1 MATPL
6 AAQLAQIRAP
16 STNALNLKAQKKA
29 HSRSLLFDERHAANQ
44 DFDTLFHICYE
55 GYQDLCRLDTRFANF
70 AGSLFSEQSKQEERT
85 HMTAAQ
91 NQQLDLVLED
101 FMRLLGNR
109 LLLKPGMKSMEWLI
123 RRFNVHANNT
133 ACFILTFLPYHTL
146 PVFSSMLSILP
157 ELTPAAFNFLRPYV
171 QSSADLPHQA
181 IVYTAAHNR
190 EFFDVFNAHT
200 LRVCRH
206 QQQYPALLSFWS
218 SIVSEAVAL
227 MLDRSLIGRLQLQQ
241 QNQEEI
247 VLRVMPMLAE
257 GLFMHSAPDF
267 RIGCFMVL
275 TVLSSKAQ
283 LSEDVLAEM
292 MDRVAF
298 RWADVAHAGL
308 ICLVVLA
315 QRKQTLMLPKR
326 TFRSLVSLDRLVEDL
341 VLLQQHYKVGK
352 LTLGIV
358 LGLLKELGKPRDP
371 ERLRYLRLLLE
382 ANLMQPDLIAIALQ
396 SILRLSRGIDP
407 LQTSEDSG
415 DTQTALREL
424 LLQLTKS
431 ETAGSTIRLAL
442 ESLGPENQKFS
453 SEILNDHL
461 AIPEEAAAVVMQD
474 VNEVSAVMTF
484 EEAVGLT
491 MGRTAAEV
499 SFLSYADSD
508 LLSGLS
514 VAFLAAHQSSELL
527 HQFSELIALRKP
539 FAMTEPLYFS
549 FFVRIWCGYYPAIA
563 RVAAIHMLSNYF
575 KTETLIADVQM
586 LLPYILHALDD
597 VSKSIR
603 QAAAELTLVLAASYH
618 AVHDDLLEQSELPVL
633 GRGGQLYG
641 QDVEA
646 IAWLPWKVT
655 IMFIHDWLVPHLE
668 EFRLEAGQISRYLV
682 DMLIGHGNSTDIAK
696 DASKFKTSQRAT
708 ILHWL
713 CSQVVVTPIFS
724 VKIGLLPVLMRVPK
738 IGQITTGTLL
748 TPLLASTIEL
758 GQMAIQEAC
767 AKEHVDDSQYVERVM
782 EIVRP
787 NDSETLQILK
797 DCICSLPGAAGHLL
811 VLAAFRRLRS
821 VWPQMKS
828 QTQMSF
834 GKTMLDLAASDV
846 ETEHTDLE
854 QQEALGIL
862 LTAKLSTEVLQSFLQ
877 ECPRLATQEV
887 AKRRRTLTTQRSGE
901 QNIKRAN
908 IVLEAVESSATHA
921 KIPILGRLFD
931 VLLDLQAYK
940 EQSGTELHYLELL
953 VMNSVLNILEQSPT
967 TPIQKTDVQQTALLL
982 VSVLAGIAPEL
993 ILHNIMPI
1001 FTFLNSSI
1009 LQRTD
1014 DYSAYVVKQTMDSV
1028 IPRVMDSLRKQHK
1041 DPMAGVSEL
1050 LLSFAAAFDHIPS
1063 QRRLALFKSLMNLV
1077 GADGYLFALIIL
1089 LQNKL
1094 PNNKRV
1100 PPFLVDLLD
1109 CYQVEVLLK
1118 KLLGLLTFQQTIER
1132 YMATISDSLGP
1143 DPTFS
1148 AHLITNM
1155 SSKMLR
1161 EDAVHKI
1168 TYFSMLFE
1176 DKRLASRIA
1185 QAFTPGRAQIER
1197 IRVSMSNAIDQILSL
1212 SRQCQSSNQ
1221 KFTTVVRHLLKGADT
1236 QACYDALRSFEVRIS
1251 DRRSEPAVAHDAC
1264 LSLLASLIS
1273 IIQTCENQSAICIAV
1288 TCIDRIAERFGKK
1301 GSVAV
1306 IEAMNTVIGK
1316 RCLGATN
1323 TETQTTSLLTLSTV
1337 VRILGDECVPFIL
1350 RALPKTLS
1358 ILENAIDDGN
1368 CNQRLHNAAF
1378 LFFSAVLAYTPWA
1391 MAGPNLDLLLKVS
1404 HGSCNSGLGEDCSA
1418 QRKATLNLTAKQIEP
1433 KDCLCALDRTWNNA
1447 MGEDPEALKEQL
1459 QVLETLIAR
1468 LKKSAVSR
1476 HADAFTK
1483 LLIKA
1488 FDLRRIQFCP
1498 KTEDSYEE
1506 SEVVGVEAASNHVAL
1521 SLIYKMN
1528 DTIFKPIF
1536 VQLIDWAASSS
1547 PAAKIQRRTALYNF
1561 LIHFFDVLKV
1571 GELYVLTE
1579 YVLMKFVQS
1588 IVTSYSA
1595 LVIEDITDIMK
1606 GVILSDEASRLLW
1619 VKVIQTLHQT
1629 FIHDQD
1635 GFWQSPTHFRPV
1647 SEVLLDQL
1655 KPAAEASM
1663 TSQLITSITELVGA
1677 GDSPKHH
1684 KTINAAVLQH
1694 ARSDVPAVRLA
1705 AVQCQQSLTNRLGEE
1720 WLALLP
1726 EMLPFISELQ
1736 EDDDELVERET
1747 RRWIKNIEDVLG
1759 ENLTPMLQ

>member
-16 STNALNLKAQKKA
+16 TTNALNLKAQKKA
-29 HSRSLLFDERHAANQ
+29 HSKSLLFDERHAANQ

-55 GYQDLCRLDTRFANF
+55 GYQDLCRLDPRFANF

-101 FMRLLGNR
+101 FMRLLGSR

-123 RRFNVHANNT
+123 RRFNVHASNT

-146 PVFSSMLSILP
+146 PVFSSMLSIIP
-157 ELTPAAFNFLRPYV
+157 ELVPAAFNFLRPYV

-181 IVYTAAHNR
+181 IVYTAAHSR
-190 EFFDVFNAHT
+190 DFFDILNAHT
-200 LRVCRH
+200 LRVCCH
-206 QQQYPALLSFWS
+206 QQQQPALLSFWS

-227 MLDRSLIGRLQLQQ
+227 MLDRSLIGRLQLQH
-241 QNQEEI
+241 QNQEEV
-247 VLRVMPMLAE
+247 VLRIIPTLAE
-257 GLFMHSAPDF
+257 GLSMHSAPDF

-275 TVLSSKAQ
+275 TVLSSKVQ

-315 QRKQTLMLPKR
+315 QRKETPMLPKK

-341 VLLQQHYKVGK
+341 VLLQRHYRVGK
-352 LTLGIV
+352 LALGIV
-358 LGLLKELGKPRDP
+358 LGLMKELGKPGDP

-396 SILRLSRGIDP
+396 SILRLSRAIGP
-407 LQTSEDSG
+407 LQTSENCR
-415 DTQTALREL
+415 DTQTALTEL
-424 LLQLTKS
+424 LLHLTKS
-431 ETAGSTIRLAL
+431 ETVGATIRLSL
-442 ESLGPENQKFS
+442 ESLDQDHEQSGSK
-453 SEILNDHL
+453 ILTDRL
-461 AIPEEAAAVVMQD
+461 DISQEAAVAMQD
-474 VNEVSAVMTF
+474 VNKVPAAMTF
-484 EEAVGLT
+484 EEAVGLI
-491 MGRTAAEV
+491 MGRTVTEV
-499 SFLSYADSD
+499 SLLSYTDSD

-514 VAFLAAHQSSELL
+514 DAFLAAHQSPELL
-527 HQFSELIALRKP
+527 HRFSELIVLRKSI
-539 FAMTEPLYFS
+539 AMTESLYFS
-549 FFVRIWCGYYPAIA
+549 FFVRIWCGYYPATA
-563 RVAAIHMLSNYF
+563 RVAAINMLSNYF

-597 VSKSIR
+597 VSQLIR
-603 QAAAELTLVLAASYH
+603 QAAAELTLVLAASYD
-618 AVHDDLLEQSELPVL
+618 AVQDDLSEQSELPVL

-646 IAWLPWKVT
+646 IAWLPWRVT
-655 IMFIHDWLVPHLE
+655 ILFIHDWLVPHLE
-668 EFRLEAGQISRYLV
+668 EFRLEAGQIPRYLV
-682 DMLIGHGNSTDIAK
+682 DMLIGHGNSTDMAK
-696 DASKFKTSQRAT
+696 DASKFKTPQRAT

-738 IGQITTGTLL
+738 IGQISTGTLL
-748 TPLLASTIEL
+748 TPLLASTVAQ
-758 GQMAIQEAC
+758 GQMVIQEIC
-767 AKEHVDDSQYVERVM
+767 RKEHVDDSQYVELVL

-797 DCICSLPGAAGHLL
+797 HCICSPPDTAGPFLI
-811 VLAAFRRLRS
+811 LAAFRRLHS
-821 VWPQMKS
+821 VWPEMKS
-828 QTQMSF
+828 QTQISF
-834 GKTMLDLAASDV
+834 GKAMLDLAASGL
-846 ETEHTDLE
+846 ESEHTDLQ

-862 LTAKLSTEVLQSFLQ
+862 LTTKLSTEVSQSLLQ
-877 ECPRLATQEV
+877 ECPGLATQEA
-887 AKRRRTLTTQRSGE
+887 AKRRRTLTPQRSSE
-901 QNIKRAN
+901 QNIKRAS
-908 IVLEAVESSATHA
+908 IVLEAVESSATRA
-921 KIPILGRLFD
+921 KHPILGRLFE

-940 EQSGTELHYLELL
+940 EQSGIELHYLELL
-953 VMNSVLNILEQSPT
+953 VMNSVLNILEESSVEI
-967 TPIQKTDVQQTALLL
+967 TPVQKADVQQTALLL

-1014 DYSAYVVKQTMDSV
+1014 DYSAHVVKQTMDSV

-1041 DPMAGVSEL
+1041 DPLAGVSEL

-1077 GADGYLFALIIL
+1077 GADQYLFALIIL

-1100 PPFLVDLLD
+1100 SQFLVDLLD
-1109 CYQVEVLLK
+1109 YYQVEVLLK
-1118 KLLGLLTFQQTIER
+1118 ARSYLLYPPDNEYAFKHVER
-1132 YMATISDSLGP
+1132 RRHSQD
-1143 DPTFS
+1143 F
-1148 AHLITNM
+1148 
-1155 SSKMLR
+1155 
-1161 EDAVHKI
+1161 
-1168 TYFSMLFE
+1168 
-1176 DKRLASRIA
+1176 
-1185 QAFTPGRAQIER
+1185 
-1197 IRVSMSNAIDQILSL
+1197 ILHEL
-1212 SRQCQSSNQ
+1212 PIVE
-1221 KFTTVVRHLLKGADT
+1221 FTTVVQHLLKGADT

-1251 DRRSEPAVAHDAC
+1251 DRRSEPAAAHDAC

-1273 IIQTCENQSAICIAV
+1273 IIHNCENESAICIAV

-1301 GSVAV
+1301 DSVAV
-1306 IEAMNTVIGK
+1306 IEAMKTVIGR

-1323 TETQTTSLLTLSTV
+1323 TETQITSLLTLSTV
-1337 VRILGDECVPFIL
+1337 LQTLGDECVPFIPQ
-1350 RALPKTLS
+1350 ALPKTLG
-1358 ILENAIDDGN
+1358 ILENAIDDGD

-1378 LFFSAVLAYTPWA
+1378 LFFSAVLTYTPWA
-1391 MAGPNLDLLLKVS
+1391 MAGPNLDLFLKVS

-1418 QRKATLNLTAKQIEP
+1418 QRKATLHLVAQQIEP

-1468 LKKSAVSR
+1468 LKKSAVPR

-1498 KTEDSYEE
+1498 RTEDSYEE
-1506 SEVVGVEAASNHVAL
+1506 SEVVGVEAVSNHVAL

-1528 DTIFKPIF
+1528 DTIFRPIF
-1536 VQLIDWAASSS
+1536 VQFIDWAASSS

-1561 LIHFFDVLKV
+1561 LVQFFHVLK
-1571 GELYVLTE
+1571 
-1579 YVLMKFVQS
+1579 S
-1588 IVTSYSA
+1588 IVTNYTA
-1595 LVIEDITDIMK
+1595 LVIGDITDIMK
-1606 GVILSDEASRLLW
+1606 GVVLSDEASRLLW
-1619 VKVIQTLHQT
+1619 IKVIQTLHQT

-1635 GFWQSPTHFRPV
+1635 GFWQSPTHFRQV

-1655 KPAAEASM
+1655 SPAAEASM
-1663 TSQLITSITELVGA
+1663 TSQLINAITELVGA

-1684 KTINAAVLQH
+1684 KTINAAILQY

-1720 WLALLP
+1720 WLTLLP

-1747 RRWIKNIEDVLG
+1747 LRWIKKIEDVLG

>member
-6 AAQLAQIRAP
+6 SAQLAQIRAP

-29 HSRSLLFDERHAANQ
+29 HSRSLLFEERHAANQ
-44 DFDTLFHICYE
+44 DFDTLFHICHE
-55 GYQDLCRLDTRFANF
+55 GYQELCRLDTRFANF

-123 RRFNVHANNT
+123 RRFK
-133 ACFILTFLPYHTL
+133 
-146 PVFSSMLSILP
+146 
-157 ELTPAAFNFLRPYV
+157 
-171 QSSADLPHQA
+171 
-181 IVYTAAHNR
+181 
-190 EFFDVFNAHT
+190 
-200 LRVCRH
+200 
-206 QQQYPALLSFWS
+206 
-218 SIVSEAVAL
+218 
-227 MLDRSLIGRLQLQQ
+227 LQLQQ

-257 GLFMHSAPDF
+257 GLSMHSAPDF

-275 TVLSSKAQ
+275 TVLSSKVQ

-341 VLLQQHYKVGK
+341 VLLQRHYRVGK

-358 LGLLKELGKPRDP
+358 LGLLKELGKPRHP
-371 ERLRYLRLLLE
+371 ERLRHLRLLLE

-407 LQTSEDSG
+407 LQTSENSG
-415 DTQTALREL
+415 NTQTALREL

-442 ESLGPENQKFS
+442 ESLDPDNQKYG

-461 AIPEEAAAVVMQD
+461 ATPEEAAVAMQD
-474 VNEVSAVMTF
+474 VNEVSAAMTF

-491 MGRTAAEV
+491 MGRTAVEV
-499 SFLSYADSD
+499 SLLSYTDSD
-508 LLSGLS
+508 LLSRLS
-514 VAFLAAHQSSELL
+514 DAFLVAHQSSELL
-527 HQFSELIALRKP
+527 HRFSELIALRKP

-549 FFVRIWCGYYPAIA
+549 FFVRIWCGYYPTTA
-563 RVAAIHMLSNYF
+563 RVAAINMLSNYF

-597 VSKSIR
+597 VSRLIR

-655 IMFIHDWLVPHLE
+655 ILFIHDWLVPHLE
-668 EFRLEAGQISRYLV
+668 EFKLEAGQIQRYLV

-713 CSQVVVTPIFS
+713 CSQIVVTPICS

-738 IGQITTGTLL
+738 IGQISTGTLL
-748 TPLLASTIEL
+748 TPMLASTVEQ
-758 GQMAIQEAC
+758 GQMGIQAAC

-782 EIVRP
+782 EIARP
-787 NDSETLQILK
+787 NDSETLQVLK
-797 DCICSLPGAAGHLL
+797 DCICSPPGTAGPLL
-811 VLAAFRRLRS
+811 ILAAFRRLRS

-828 QTQMSF
+828 QTQISF

-846 ETEHTDLE
+846 ETEHTNLE

-862 LTAKLSTEVLQSFLQ
+862 LTTKLSTEVLQSLLQ

-908 IVLEAVESSATHA
+908 IVLEAVESSAMHA
-921 KIPILGRLFD
+921 KIPILGRLFE

-940 EQSGTELHYLELL
+940 EQSGTELHFLELL

-967 TPIQKTDVQQTALLL
+967 TPIQETDVQQTALLL

-1063 QRRLALFKSLMNLV
+1063 QRRLALFKSLMHLV
-1077 GADGYLFALIIL
+1077 GADQYLFALIIL

-1100 PPFLVDLLD
+1100 PQFLVDLLD

-1118 KLLGLLTFQQTIER
+1118 QTIER
-1132 YMATISDSLGP
+1132 YMATISDSLRP

-1148 AHLITNM
+1148 AHLITHM
-1155 SSKMLR
+1155 SSNMLK
-1161 EDAVHKI
+1161 EDAIHKI

-1185 QAFTPGRAQIER
+1185 EAFTPGRAQIER
-1197 IRVSMSNAIDQILSL
+1197 LRISMSNAIDRVLSL
-1212 SRQCQSSNQ
+1212 SRQCQSNNQ
-1221 KFTTVVRHLLKGADT
+1221 EFTTVVQHLLKGADT

-1251 DRRSEPAVAHDAC
+1251 DRRSEPAAAHDAC
-1264 LSLLASLIS
+1264 LSLLPSLMS
-1273 IIQTCENQSAICIAV
+1273 IIQTCENESAICIAV

-1306 IEAMNTVIGK
+1306 IDAITTVISS

-1323 TETQTTSLLTLSTV
+1323 TEIQTTSLLTLSTV
-1337 VRILGDECVPFIL
+1337 VQTLGDECVPFIPQ
-1350 RALPKTLS
+1350 ALPKTLG
-1358 ILENAIDDGN
+1358 ILENAIDDGD
-1368 CNQRLHNAAF
+1368 CNKRLHNAAY

-1418 QRKATLNLTAKQIEP
+1418 QRKATLNLVAKQIEP

-1459 QVLETLIAR
+1459 QVLETLIAH

-1506 SEVVGVEAASNHVAL
+1506 SEVVGVEAALNHVAL

-1536 VQLIDWAASSS
+1536 VQLIDWAANSS

-1561 LIHFFDVLKV
+1561 LIHFNDILK
-1571 GELYVLTE
+1571 
-1579 YVLMKFVQS
+1579 S
-1588 IVTSYSA
+1588 IVTNYAA

-1663 TSQLITSITELVGA
+1663 TSQLITAITELVGA

-1684 KTINAAVLQH
+1684 KTINAAILQY

-1705 AVQCQQSLTNRLGEE
+1705 AVQCQQSLTNRLGAE

-1726 EMLPFISELQ
+1726 ELLPFISELQ

-1747 RRWIKNIEDVLG
+1747 RRWIKKIEDVLG

>member
-16 STNALNLKAQKKA
+16 TTNALNLKAQKKA
-29 HSRSLLFDERHAANQ
+29 HSKSLLFDERHAANQ

-55 GYQDLCRLDTRFANF
+55 GYQDLCRLDPRFANF

-101 FMRLLGNR
+101 FMRLLGSR

-123 RRFNVHANNT
+123 RRFNVHASNT

-146 PVFSSMLSILP
+146 PVFSSMLSIIP
-157 ELTPAAFNFLRPYV
+157 ELMPAAFNFLRPYV

-181 IVYTAAHNR
+181 IVYTAAHSR
-190 EFFDVFNAHT
+190 DFFDILNAHT
-200 LRVCRH
+200 LRVCCH
-206 QQQYPALLSFWS
+206 QQQQPALLSFWS

-227 MLDRSLIGRLQLQQ
+227 MLDRSLIGRLQLQH
-241 QNQEEI
+241 QNQEEV
-247 VLRVMPMLAE
+247 VLRIIPTLAE
-257 GLFMHSAPDF
+257 GLSMHSAPDF

-275 TVLSSKAQ
+275 TVLSSKVQ

-315 QRKQTLMLPKR
+315 QRKETPMLPKK

-341 VLLQQHYKVGK
+341 VLLQRHYRVGK
-352 LTLGIV
+352 LALGIV
-358 LGLLKELGKPRDP
+358 LGLMKELGKPGDP

-396 SILRLSRGIDP
+396 SILRLSRAIGP
-407 LQTSEDSG
+407 LQTSENCR
-415 DTQTALREL
+415 DTQTALTEL
-424 LLQLTKS
+424 LLHLTKS
-431 ETAGSTIRLAL
+431 ETVGATIRLSL
-442 ESLGPENQKFS
+442 ESLDQDHEQYGSK
-453 SEILNDHL
+453 ILTDRL
-461 AIPEEAAAVVMQD
+461 DISQEAAVAMQD
-474 VNEVSAVMTF
+474 VNKVPAAMTF
-484 EEAVGLT
+484 EEAVGLI
-491 MGRTAAEV
+491 MGRTVTEV
-499 SFLSYADSD
+499 SLLSYTDSD

-514 VAFLAAHQSSELL
+514 DAFLAAHQSPELL
-527 HQFSELIALRKP
+527 HRFSELIVLRKSI
-539 FAMTEPLYFS
+539 AMTESLYFS
-549 FFVRIWCGYYPAIA
+549 FFVRIWCGYYPATA
-563 RVAAIHMLSNYF
+563 RVAAINMLSNYF

-597 VSKSIR
+597 VSQLIR
-603 QAAAELTLVLAASYH
+603 QAAAELTLVLAASYD
-618 AVHDDLLEQSELPVL
+618 AVQDDLSEQSELPVL

-646 IAWLPWKVT
+646 IAWLPWRVT
-655 IMFIHDWLVPHLE
+655 ILFIHDWLVPHLE
-668 EFRLEAGQISRYLV
+668 EFRLEAGQIPRYLV
-682 DMLIGHGNSTDIAK
+682 NMLIGHGNSTDMAK
-696 DASKFKTSQRAT
+696 DASKFKTPQRAT

-738 IGQITTGTLL
+738 IGQISTGTLL
-748 TPLLASTIEL
+748 TPLLASTVAQ
-758 GQMAIQEAC
+758 GQMVIQEIC
-767 AKEHVDDSQYVERVM
+767 RKEHVDDSQYVELVL

-797 DCICSLPGAAGHLL
+797 HCICSPPDTAGPFLI
-811 VLAAFRRLRS
+811 LAAFRRLHS
-821 VWPQMKS
+821 VWPEMKS
-828 QTQMSF
+828 QTQISF
-834 GKTMLDLAASDV
+834 GKAMLDLAASGL
-846 ETEHTDLE
+846 ESEHTDLQ

-862 LTAKLSTEVLQSFLQ
+862 LTTKLSTEVSQSLLQ
-877 ECPRLATQEV
+877 ECPGLATQEA
-887 AKRRRTLTTQRSGE
+887 AKRRRTLTPQRSSE
-901 QNIKRAN
+901 QNIKRAS
-908 IVLEAVESSATHA
+908 IVLEAVESSATRA
-921 KIPILGRLFD
+921 KHPILGRLFE

-940 EQSGTELHYLELL
+940 EQSGIELHYLELL
-953 VMNSVLNILEQSPT
+953 VMNSVLNILEESSVEI
-967 TPIQKTDVQQTALLL
+967 TPVQKADVQQTALLL

-1014 DYSAYVVKQTMDSV
+1014 DYSAHVVKQTMDSV

-1041 DPMAGVSEL
+1041 DPLAGVSEL

-1077 GADGYLFALIIL
+1077 GADQYLFALIIL

-1100 PPFLVDLLD
+1100 SQFLVDLLD
-1109 CYQVEVLLK
+1109 YYQVEVLLK
-1118 KLLGLLTFQQTIER
+1118 ARSYLL
-1132 YMATISDSLGP
+1132 YPP
-1143 DPTFS
+1143 DNEYAFK
-1148 AHLITNM
+1148 H
-1155 SSKMLR
+1155 
-1161 EDAVHKI
+1161 
-1168 TYFSMLFE
+1168 

-1185 QAFTPGRAQIER
+1185 QAFIPGRAQIER
-1197 IRVSMSNAIDQILSL
+1197 LRINLSNVIDQILSL
-1212 SRQCQSSNQ
+1212 CRQCQSNNQ
-1221 KFTTVVRHLLKGADT
+1221 KFTTVVQHLLKGADT

-1251 DRRSEPAVAHDAC
+1251 DRRSEPAAAHDAC

-1273 IIQTCENQSAICIAV
+1273 IIHNCENESAICIAV

-1301 GSVAV
+1301 DSVAV
-1306 IEAMNTVIGK
+1306 IEAMKTVIGR

-1323 TETQTTSLLTLSTV
+1323 TETQITSLLTLSTV
-1337 VRILGDECVPFIL
+1337 LQTLGDECVPFIPQ
-1350 RALPKTLS
+1350 ALPKTLG
-1358 ILENAIDDGN
+1358 ILENAIDDGD

-1378 LFFSAVLAYTPWA
+1378 LFFSAVLTYTPWA
-1391 MAGPNLDLLLKVS
+1391 MAGPNLDLFLKVS

-1418 QRKATLNLTAKQIEP
+1418 QRKATLHLVAQQIEP

-1468 LKKSAVSR
+1468 LKKSAVPR

-1498 KTEDSYEE
+1498 RTEDSYEE
-1506 SEVVGVEAASNHVAL
+1506 SEVVGVEAVSNHVAL

-1528 DTIFKPIF
+1528 DTIFRPIF
-1536 VQLIDWAASSS
+1536 VQFIDWAASSS

-1561 LIHFFDVLKV
+1561 LVQFFHVLK
-1571 GELYVLTE
+1571 
-1579 YVLMKFVQS
+1579 S
-1588 IVTSYSA
+1588 IVTNYTA
-1595 LVIEDITDIMK
+1595 LVIGDITDIMK
-1606 GVILSDEASRLLW
+1606 GVVLSDEASRLLW
-1619 VKVIQTLHQT
+1619 IKVIQTLHQT

-1635 GFWQSPTHFRPV
+1635 GFWQSPTHFRQV

-1655 KPAAEASM
+1655 SPAAEASM
-1663 TSQLITSITELVGA
+1663 TSQLINAITELVGA

-1684 KTINAAVLQH
+1684 KTINAAILRY

-1720 WLALLP
+1720 WLTLLP

-1747 RRWIKNIEDVLG
+1747 LRWIKKIEDVLG